1 MQDALR
7 KGIAAATWDVP
18 HRDAQRCR
26 TSCQA
31 IEDLPLRQFKA
42 LGHSRIAIF
51 HWSFRDDRPLVIY
64 GMLLLLSLASSR
76 LQLPVP

>member
-42 LGHSRIAIF
+42 LGHSN
-51 HWSFRDDRPLVIY
+51 
-64 GMLLLLSLASSR
+64 LSLVFSR
-76 LQLPVP
+76 